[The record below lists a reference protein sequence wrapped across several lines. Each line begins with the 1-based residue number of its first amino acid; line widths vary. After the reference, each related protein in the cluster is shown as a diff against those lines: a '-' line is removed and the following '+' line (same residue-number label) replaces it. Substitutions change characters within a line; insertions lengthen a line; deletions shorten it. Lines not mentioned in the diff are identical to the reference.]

1 MKTGRR
7 ESVSWVQIPSH
18 PFLWNGFFSAASW
31 LLWGSSERHESRRPI
46 WPALTSVRQ
55 NRKVV
60 RTQGDSAV
68 SISFDLPASV
78 EDQLRRELADLDVV
92 AKEAA
97 LVELYRQG
105 RLTHHQLGLA
115 LGLERHET
123 NGLLKRH
130 KVVEDLPRAEE
141 LAEQILSLRRLIDG

>member
-1 MKTGRR
+1 
-7 ESVSWVQIPSH
+7 
-18 PFLWNGFFSAASW
+18 
-31 LLWGSSERHESRRPI
+31 
-46 WPALTSVRQ
+46 
-55 NRKVV
+55 
-60 RTQGDSAV
+60 V

-92 AKEAA
+92 AKEAV

-105 RLTHHQLGLA
+105 RLTHHQLGRS

-123 NGLLKRH
+123 DGLLTRH

-141 LAEQILSLRRLIDG
+141 LADQIATLRRLIDG

>member
-1 MKTGRR
+1 M
-7 ESVSWVQIPSH
+7 
-18 PFLWNGFFSAASW
+18 
-31 LLWGSSERHESRRPI
+31 
-46 WPALTSVRQ
+46 
-55 NRKVV
+55 
-60 RTQGDSAV
+60 

-92 AKEAA
+92 AKEAV

-105 RLTHHQLGLA
+105 RLTHYQLGLS

-123 NGLLKRH
+123 DSLLKRH

>member
-1 MKTGRR
+1 
-7 ESVSWVQIPSH
+7 
-18 PFLWNGFFSAASW
+18 
-31 LLWGSSERHESRRPI
+31 
-46 WPALTSVRQ
+46 
-55 NRKVV
+55 
-60 RTQGDSAV
+60 V
-68 SISFDLPASV
+68 SIRFDLPASV
-78 EDQLRRELADLDVV
+78 EDQLRRELADLGVV

-97 LVELYRQG
+97 LVELYRQE
-105 RLTHHQLGLA
+105 RITHHQLGLS